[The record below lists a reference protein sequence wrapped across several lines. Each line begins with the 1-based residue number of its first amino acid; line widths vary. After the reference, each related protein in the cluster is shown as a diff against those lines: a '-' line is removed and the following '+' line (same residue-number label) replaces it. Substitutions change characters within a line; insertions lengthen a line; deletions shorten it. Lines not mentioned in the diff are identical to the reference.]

1 SGAGKSTFNLELE
14 HTLWKNYKKFGP
26 IPLYIGLPTVDNPA
40 QDLIEKQLQ
49 YHNFSEE
56 QIREMKLHRKFILIC
71 DGYDESQLKV
81 NIHTTN
87 QFNQPGQW
95 KVKIV
100 ISCRTQYLGQDYR
113 YRFQPQPVDRYE
125 TSATDLFQ
133 EMVVAAFTRAQIQQY
148 VEEYVKELPTH
159 NLIQDQ
165 SPWTAEEYMDT
176 LINIPHL
183 MDLVSNPF
191 LLTLA
196 LDALPSVVEA
206 NKDLS
211 SIRITRVQL
220 YDSFVK
226 RWLKVNRKRLED
238 SPLSAQERE
247 ELDLLIED
255 NFSYHGILYQKDLS
269 TAIFRD
275 HAGKPIVKYTHL
287 RDKNTWKATFFSP
300 SGQAKLLR
308 ESSTV
313 MRSGDHFRFLHRSL
327 LEYFYSRT
335 IFDPMDYDADAEGME
350 EREQVYDI
358 RTSLDRRSIVK
369 ESSIVQFL
377 AERVLQDPPFRQQ
390 LLDVIE
396 ESKLDV
402 KVGSNQAAAAN
413 AITILVRA
421 GVDFRGA
428 DLRGIKIPG
437 AVLSEGQFDY
447 AQFQGANLT
456 GVNFERSW
464 LRQVD
469 MSGAQMHG
477 VGFGELPYLVA
488 EDLTSACGYSPDGK
502 LLAVAVWSGVIDVYD
517 TTTWSKVRRLR
528 GHDGGINDVTFSAD
542 SQRIVSAGKDKTARV
557 WESNGGVEAV
567 LVLEGHTSGLCGTSF
582 SPCGKK
588 VVSCSSDNTIRLWDA
603 QTGECLLVLEGH
615 TSVVSGVRFSADGR
629 TLVSGSDDKT
639 IRFWNAETGEPAAVW
654 TSPVGA
660 VGCLAYSPNG
670 RWVATGHQY
679 GDVLLWDTATGETSA
694 NLYGHTDNLTSV
706 VFSSSSQWLASSASD
721 RSVKLWDVSSRTLV
735 ATLNGHNGG
744 VYKVDFA
751 PSERQIASVG
761 ADMKVRLRDFNSNES
776 MSSGLEAPSPQDQR
790 VSIVALAYTLDGG
803 AIYTIDD
810 DLIIRRWD
818 REALAAGGGGVGG
831 GLFMSDLYTEDL
843 EDMFFLWCAAFSPD
857 RRQIAASFDE
867 GPIRLASV
875 QPGPDTA
882 PTTRLRGHLRAYG
895 YGIYMRMVRRQD
907 KEDMFSCSWRSVTP
921 LT

>member
-1 SGAGKSTFNLELE
+1 
-14 HTLWKNYKKFGP
+14 
-26 IPLYIGLPTVDNPA
+26 
-40 QDLIEKQLQ
+40 
-49 YHNFSEE
+49 
-56 QIREMKLHRKFILIC
+56 
-71 DGYDESQLKV
+71 
-81 NIHTTN
+81 
-87 QFNQPGQW
+87 
-95 KVKIV
+95 
-100 ISCRTQYLGQDYR
+100 
-113 YRFQPQPVDRYE
+113 
-125 TSATDLFQ
+125 
-133 EMVVAAFTRAQIQQY
+133 
-148 VEEYVKELPTH
+148 
-159 NLIQDQ
+159 
-165 SPWTAEEYMDT
+165 
-176 LINIPHL
+176 
-183 MDLVSNPF
+183 
-191 LLTLA
+191 
-196 LDALPSVVEA
+196 
-206 NKDLS
+206 
-211 SIRITRVQL
+211 
-220 YDSFVK
+220 
-226 RWLKVNRKRLED
+226 
-238 SPLSAQERE
+238 
-247 ELDLLIED
+247 
-255 NFSYHGILYQKDLS
+255 
-269 TAIFRD
+269 
-275 HAGKPIVKYTHL
+275 
-287 RDKNTWKATFFSP
+287 
-300 SGQAKLLR
+300 
-308 ESSTV
+308 
-313 MRSGDHFRFLHRSL
+313 
-327 LEYFYSRT
+327 
-335 IFDPMDYDADAEGME
+335 
-350 EREQVYDI
+350 
-358 RTSLDRRSIVK
+358 
-369 ESSIVQFL
+369 
-377 AERVLQDPPFRQQ
+377 
-390 LLDVIE
+390 
-396 ESKLDV
+396 
-402 KVGSNQAAAAN
+402 
-413 AITILVRA
+413 
-421 GVDFRGA
+421 
-428 DLRGIKIPG
+428 
-437 AVLSEGQFDY
+437 
-447 AQFQGANLT
+447 
-456 GVNFERSW
+456 
-464 LRQVD
+464 
-469 MSGAQMHG
+469 MHG

-528 GHDGGINDVTFSAD
+528 GHDGGSNDVTFSAD

-615 TSVVSGVRFSADGR
+615 TSVVRGVRFSADGR

-744 VYKVDFA
+744 VYKVDFS

-761 ADMKVRLRDFNSNES
+761 ADKKVRLRDFNSNES

-882 PTTRLRGHLRAYG
+882 PATRLRGHLRAVTTMTYSSCG
-895 YGIYMRMVRRQD
+895 RWLLSACLDKAVRLWDLHEDGSAPGQGGHVFEISALAYSPCGTWIASGSMDETVRLWHRQSEEENTWSCVSVVRGFFGFIRDIAWNPVVPMEFVTACKDGSVRVWGVSPGVEGEGVSKGQAVEVRFLWGSDLGILCAADMKLEGVVGLDLMNRRLLVQRGAV
-907 KEDMFSCSWRSVTP
+907 EA
-921 LT
+921 LEA